1 MSRKRA
7 FRHSLPWSR
16 LTDLLCIFSA
26 RLFLGRYCEL
36 WSKSTPTRVWIGA
49 QHCVRTASP
58 PSLKTTGP
66 TSTMSSTSST
76 EAVSTTAT
84 DGTTTTNT
92 TVTTSGTTTTTSTTS
107 AARTARTTSS
117 ATARTSG
124 TTTTSKSSAIS
135 TAPTAISITSRT
147 SGTTT
152 TSKSSAISTAPAAI
166 SATESLST
174 TSSPSAAAG
183 VTTLG
188 DGIPDA
194 EYCETL
200 CRAWVESDENTDGHT
215 GCFDAGCGS
224 NQFLSCSQACTGR
237 RLGAT
242 ETECMDVCT
251 SARKCSFTLGG
262 QVFGACKSCH
272 TDTDACLV
280 GSIAGCEHACAAA
293 SGRSGL
299 NPVFSASRSSTAP
312 SSITG
317 VTTDTPFLAENRAP
331 SLRTGTGTH
340 SGVVVLALVSTVALV
355 VAAVWFRQRQRSQ
368 RWSMLPTTDQMLLQ
382 DDGGDEDRE
391 DTAL

>member
-117 ATARTSG
+117 AT
-124 TTTTSKSSAIS
+124 
-135 TAPTAISITSRT
+135 SRT
-147 SGTTT
+147 SSTTT

-183 VTTLG
+183 VATLG